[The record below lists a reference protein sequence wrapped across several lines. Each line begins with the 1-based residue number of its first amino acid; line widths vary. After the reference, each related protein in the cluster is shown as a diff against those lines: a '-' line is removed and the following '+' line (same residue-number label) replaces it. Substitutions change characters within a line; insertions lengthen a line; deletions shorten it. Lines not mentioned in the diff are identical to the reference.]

1 VSDAAHA
8 MLRARVAQ
16 HLAGQRPRVDKG
28 YGEAGTLA
36 IEAMKAGN
44 EDAVI
49 TLPTGEAKRAHEVIG
64 LLALD
69 GFLME

>member
-1 VSDAAHA
+1 MHA
-8 MLRARVAQ
+8 LLRARVAQ
-16 HLAGQRPRVDKG
+16 HLAQQRPRVDKE
-28 YGEAGTLA
+28 YGEAGVRA

-49 TLPTGEAKRAHEVIG
+49 TLPTGEAKRARDVIG

-69 GFLME
+69 AFLME